1 MSSLNNPI
9 QASDPESEILPSSGN
24 FLIDILPLVLTTI
37 LLMIQFFVF
46 KDFTPH
52 IPLAFGLAITGLLI
66 YVRKGKWIDMENH
79 FLKVVRVG
87 LPAIM
92 ILLIIGMIIAVWIAA
107 GTVPTILYYG
117 FEFFTPSNFLVSL
130 TLICVAISLAT
141 GSSWS
146 TTGTIGLAMM
156 GIGTGLNIPP
166 EVTGG
171 AIVSGAFF
179 GDKMSP
185 LSETTNLTPA
195 ATGVDLWDH
204 ITNLFPTTIPSLL
217 ISLGLYAWLGSTYDT
232 SGANMSL
239 ITEMQATLDK
249 NYDLGLITLIPAV
262 VVIVA
267 AVTKLPAVFAG
278 FMGVASGSIIAI
290 FVQDVSLQELFTLL
304 QNGVKSTTGMEI
316 VDNLLSKGGVMSMA
330 WVTLLTI
337 LALSFIG
344 GIEYYGSLNAILKKI
359 EKWIT
364 NRVSLSAASY
374 TTIIGTGTL
383 IGDVFTTL
391 VLPARLYKDKFEELG
406 YKKTNLTRQIEDCGT
421 LLSPLIPWNMGGSFV
436 AGTLGIATLAYAPY
450 AFFCWLCPVIGFIWA
465 LTGIYFP
472 KVRDKDLARHREP
485 AKWEGL

>member
-130 TLICVAISLAT
+130 ALICVAISLAT

-239 ITEMQATLDK
+239 ITDMQATLDK

-278 FMGVASGSIIAI
+278 FLGVASGSIIAI
-290 FVQDVSLQELFTLL
+290 FVQDVSLQELFTILH
-304 QNGVKSTTGMEI
+304 NGVKSTTGMEI

>member
-9 QASDPESEILPSSGN
+9 PASDPESEILPSSGN

-278 FMGVASGSIIAI
+278 FLGGDDS
-290 FVQDVSLQELFTLL
+290 
-304 QNGVKSTTGMEI
+304 NI
-316 VDNLLSKGGVMSMA
+316 V
-330 WVTLLTI
+330 
-337 LALSFIG
+337 F
-344 GIEYYGSLNAILKKI
+344 
-359 EKWIT
+359 
-364 NRVSLSAASY
+364 
-374 TTIIGTGTL
+374 
-383 IGDVFTTL
+383 
-391 VLPARLYKDKFEELG
+391 
-406 YKKTNLTRQIEDCGT
+406 
-421 LLSPLIPWNMGGSFV
+421 
-436 AGTLGIATLAYAPY
+436 
-450 AFFCWLCPVIGFIWA
+450 
-465 LTGIYFP
+465 
-472 KVRDKDLARHREP
+472 VRDICGSAFEVKRFI
-485 AKWEGL
+485 